1 VSDVNHCPSD
11 EEHVPRFEEAI
22 SELERIVERLER
34 GQIGL
39 DEALAEYERGIRL
52 IRHCRELLQKAE
64 QRIEIL
70 TGIDANKQPVTQPF
84 EEVDLSLEEKRQQ
97 RSRRRGVKDSAKKEP
112 ENEGGTME

>member
-1 VSDVNHCPSD
+1 MSDVNRSPSD

-22 SELERIVERLER
+22 SELEQIVERLER

-70 TGIDANKQPVTQPF
+70 TGIGANEQPVTQPF
-84 EEVDLSLEEKRQQ
+84 EEDELSLEDKREQ
-97 RSRRRGVKDSAKKEP
+97 RSRRRGIKDSSKKES
-112 ENEGGTME
+112 ENQRE